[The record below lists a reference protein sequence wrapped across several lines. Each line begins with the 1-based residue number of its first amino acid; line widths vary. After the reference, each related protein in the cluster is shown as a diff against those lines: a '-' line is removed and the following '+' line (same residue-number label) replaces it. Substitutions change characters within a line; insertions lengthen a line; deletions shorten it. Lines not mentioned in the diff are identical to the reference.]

1 MRNEEQLRT
10 EENLDS
16 FTTNTLLLTE
26 DWLVINNAK
35 FKGLKTIK
43 VYFLLKQDSNMDIP
57 AALLSATVQGFRL
70 LLPCGSVFLQ
80 VLPIQPKDGGSNEK
94 SWWRDLMGQPG
105 YHCCLYISSQNL
117 VTLLHQN
124 ARCS

>member
-1 MRNEEQLRT
+1 MRKEEQLKT

-26 DWLVINNAK
+26 DWLMINNAK

-57 AALLSATVQGFRL
+57 A
-70 LLPCGSVFLQ
+70 
-80 VLPIQPKDGGSNEK
+80 
-94 SWWRDLMGQPG
+94 
-105 YHCCLYISSQNL
+105 
-117 VTLLHQN
+117 
-124 ARCS
+124 